1 MRACALA
8 AVLLLIALTP
18 ARAQGAA
25 GRVTASATVVE
36 PISLR
41 VGRSTAAA
49 AHGGAIDV
57 TTPLAVGGSAAHVVR
72 VVAGA
77 SSILAPQRT
86 PAAASTASGDGK
98 PESAAWSVRLPP
110 PSRGDAER
118 AVTYVVATIN

>member
-1 MRACALA
+1 MRACTLA
-8 AVLLLIALTP
+8 AILLLMTLAP
-18 ARAQGAA
+18 ARAQSAA

-36 PISLR
+36 PISLQ

-49 AHGGAIDV
+49 ARGGAIDV

-72 VVAGA
+72 VVEGA

-86 PAAASTASGDGK
+86 PAAVKTASGDAK
-98 PESAAWSVRLPP
+98 PDGAAWSVRIPA